1 MSKFSEDDPKL
12 SAFLRRYRPHP
23 PEAAVDLEAELMESL
38 PPRGQKTKYLPWL
51 VTAIAGGLLLT
62 WTGYQ
67 NYRPALRYTSTEQNL
82 EAFLIDNWEETL
94 EMEITALE
102 W

>member
-1 MSKFSEDDPKL
+1 MSKFSPDDPKL
-12 SAFLRRYRPHP
+12 SAFLRQYRPLP
-23 PEAAVDLEAELMESL
+23 PDASIDLEVELMDSL
-38 PPRGQKTKYLPWL
+38 PPRVKKTKYLPWL
-51 VTAIAGGLLLT
+51 LTAIATGLLLT

-67 NYRPALRYTSTEQNL
+67 NYRPILRYTSIQRDL

-94 EMEITALE
+94 EMEISAIE

>member
-12 SAFLRRYRPHP
+12 SAFLRQYPPPP
-23 PEAAVDLEAELMESL
+23 PEASPDLEAQLMESL
-38 PPRGQKTKYLPWL
+38 PPRVQKTKYLPWL
-51 VTAIAGGLLLT
+51 ITAIVGGLLFT
-62 WTGYQ
+62 WTGYR
-67 NYRPALRYTSTEQNL
+67 NYRPALRYTLIQQDL

-94 EMEITALE
+94 EMEITAIE